1 MNASDYMDIQF
12 LNYYNQIMDLSSQ
25 YFSVDMFS
33 CLVIC
38 IFNKYGL
45 NDQPQLVTTSHHLK

>member
-1 MNASDYMDIQF
+1 MNASDYMDIQL

-33 CLVIC
+33 CFVLC
-38 IFNKYGL
+38 IL
-45 NDQPQLVTTSHHLK
+45 SVD